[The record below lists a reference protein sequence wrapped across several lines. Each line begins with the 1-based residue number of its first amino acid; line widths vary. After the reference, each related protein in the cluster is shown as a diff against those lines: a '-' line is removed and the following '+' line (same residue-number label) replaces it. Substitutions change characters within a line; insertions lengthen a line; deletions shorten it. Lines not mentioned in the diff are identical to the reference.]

1 MSEYDPE
8 FVQQSPPIAGF
19 DTPSPKRHGVDRTL
33 GILAV
38 LLAFILI
45 GLGVVLFVVL
55 RQNAGHIAD
64 PGTMVQ
70 APAPQTH
77 SVVTIER
84 STGGVEYRKGTA
96 EGGSIKLS
104 ADQIKGDELKV
115 APTAMSFGDLGAIT
129 GGAFSGNIS
138 ASTSGLLWVRILGG
152 AWALL
157 CFWRAYV
164 KWQLTPADIPHIA
177 GTAAA
182 GIPGVV
188 AVIAPEFA
196 LACALG
202 AAVIFIA
209 PHLMPSRSDKAGKTM
224 RTLRKVT
231 RAIENAPGE
240 LGTQIKTEI
249 GKHSVDD
256 TIIEAAKKAEGV

>member
-1 MSEYDPE
+1 MSDFDPGH
-8 FVQQSPPIAGF
+8 VRPIEGF
-19 DTPSPKRHGVDRTL
+19 DTPSPKRGGDR
-33 GILAV
+33 ILTV
-38 LLAFILI
+38 CVCLLAAILI
-45 GLGVVLFVVL
+45 GLGLIGFL
-55 RQNAGHIAD
+55 MIRQHTGAASPI
-64 PGTMVQ
+64 VQ
-70 APAPQTH
+70 PLPPQAHT
-77 SVVTIER
+77 TLTYER
-84 STGGVEYRKGTA
+84 STGGIETRKGTN
-96 EGGSIKLS
+96 EGGSIKMS
-104 ADQIKGDELKV
+104 GDKIDGDKLAI
-115 APTAMSFGDLGAIT
+115 APTSMSFGDLGAIT

-196 LACALG
+196 LACAAG

-209 PHLMPSRSDKAGKTM
+209 PHLMASRSDKAGKTM

-240 LGTQIKTEI
+240 LGTQIKSEI

-256 TIIEAAKKAEGV
+256 TIIEAAKKAEGLRP

>member
-1 MSEYDPE
+1 MSESD
-8 FVQQSPPIAGF
+8 QSTIRPIEGF
-19 DTPSPKRHGVDRTL
+19 DVPAPKRAGSDRLLTV
-33 GILAV
+33 LAV
-38 LLAFILI
+38 LLAFVLI
-45 GLGVVLFVVL
+45 GLGVLLFVVL
-55 RQNAGHIAD
+55 KQNAGHIAD

-70 APAPQTH
+70 APAPQAHT
-77 SVVTIER
+77 TLTYER
-84 STGGVEYRKGTA
+84 STGGIETRKGTN
-96 EGGSIKLS
+96 EGASIVMS
-104 ADQIKGDELKV
+104 GDTVNGKDLAI
-115 APTAMSFGDLGAIT
+115 APTSMSFGDLGSFT

-164 KWQLTPADIPHIA
+164 KWQLTPADVPHIA

-196 LACALG
+196 LACAAG

-209 PHLMPSRSDKAGKTM
+209 PHLMASRSDKAGKTM

-231 RAIENAPGE
+231 RAVEGSPDALKHG
-240 LGTQIKTEI
+240 IKAEI
-249 GKHSVDD
+249 AKHSVDD
-256 TIIEAAKKAEGV
+256 TIIESAKKAEGV